1 LVYYR
6 VLTGR
11 VAVWVGYRDGRA
23 GEGTASLQVPTN
35 RFDALLDPFRPCL
48 RSAWLPRALAARMH
62 RFAEDLTP
70 DAPRQLGLF
79 DRFEED
85 AATTVKQAIMDRS

>member
-1 LVYYR
+1 MGAQGSSSGQLTGLEPRRRGFESHPLRQFNFRDHASYQQSWEWLVRNLEHLIEELVYYR

-35 RFDALLDPFRPCL
+35 RSWD
-48 RSAWLPRALAARMH
+48 
-62 RFAEDLTP
+62 
-70 DAPRQLGLF
+70 
-79 DRFEED
+79 
-85 AATTVKQAIMDRS
+85 